1 MKREPDR
8 SRIIG
13 TMLNV
18 KRVYSP
24 PDPKDGSRFLVDRL
38 WPRGVKKESLKLAA
52 WLRDVAPSDAL
63 RKGFCHDPAK
73 WPDFR
78 RRYARELDA
87 KPETWA
93 PILKAARK
101 GNVTLLFAAKD
112 EEHNNAVV
120 LAEYLKDK
128 VGKK

>member
-1 MKREPDR
+1 LKRGPDR

-38 WPRGVKKESLKLAA
+38 WPRGLNKESLKLDF
-52 WLRDVAPSDAL
+52 WLKDVAPSDAL

-73 WPDFR
+73 WPEFK

-87 KPETWA
+87 KPEAWG
-93 PILKAARK
+93 PILEAARK
-101 GNVTLLFAAKD
+101 GSVTLLFGARD
-112 EEHNNAVV
+112 EEHNNAVA
-120 LAEYLKDK
+120 LAEYLKTK
-128 VGKK
+128 VAKK

>member
-1 MKREPDR
+1 
-8 SRIIG
+8 
-13 TMLNV
+13 MLKV

-24 PDPKDGSRFLVDRL
+24 PESTDGSRFLVDRL
-38 WPRGVKKESLKLAA
+38 WPRGLKKESLKLAA

-63 RKGFCHDPAK
+63 RKGFCHDLAK

-78 RRYARELDA
+78 RRYAKELDA
-87 KPETWA
+87 KPEAWA
-93 PILKAARK
+93 PILEAARK
-101 GNVTLLFAAKD
+101 GSVTLLFGAKD
-112 EEHNNAVV
+112 EEHNNAVA